1 MKKCLAADLGG
12 TKILVAE
19 VLEDGTAVRVLRV
32 PSSDGPKRE
41 RIRQVI
47 RAVRTYEEKFGYTDG
62 IRPETLGIGINDV
75 ADPAGTMFLGH
86 DPEDP
91 VLPVAPMVQEELK
104 MDCRIDNDVK
114 CTVLAEQIFGAGKG
128 TRDLLYLNIGTGLAA
143 GIISNGKVI
152 RGSDGFAGEVGF
164 MDFMDGYGP
173 HVELQASGMGI
184 RYQTEVLKAQYP
196 DSILLRQ
203 PSPEPRMIS
212 DTGADNTGN
221 KASDLITGEA
231 VFEAAR
237 LRDPLALCI
246 RERLIRSAAL
256 LISNLTCVLSPEMVV
271 LGGGLVTD
279 PSVLPE
285 IRAKVLPKALQHLE
299 KGIVMTALDPAF
311 AGLTGAAAI
320 GLGYG
325 D

>member
-12 TKILVAE
+12 TKILIAE
-19 VLEDGTAVRVLRV
+19 VLEDGTIVHLFRV
-32 PSSDGPKRE
+32 PSCDGPKQE
-41 RIRQVI
+41 RIQQVV
-47 RAVRTYEEKFGYTDG
+47 RAVRGYEESFGYSDG
-62 IRPETLGIGINDV
+62 VRPAVLGIGINDV
-75 ADPAGTMFLGH
+75 VNPAGTLFLGH

-91 VLPVAPMVQEELK
+91 VLSVAPLIREELG

-114 CTVLAEQIFGAGKG
+114 CTVLAERIFGAGKG

-143 GIISNGKVI
+143 GIISNGRVV

-164 MDFMDGYGP
+164 MDFMDGSGP

-184 RYQTEVLKAQYP
+184 RYQADVLKAQYP
-196 DSILLRQ
+196 DSVLFRNAAG
-203 PSPEPRMIS
+203 E
-212 DTGADNTGN
+212 ADL
-221 KASDLITGEA
+221 SGEA
-231 VFEAAR
+231 VFDAAKQQ
-237 LRDPLALCI
+237 DPLALCI
-246 RERLIRSAAL
+246 RGRLIHSAAL

-279 PSVLPE
+279 PAVLPE
-285 IRAKVLPKALQHLE
+285 ICAQVLPKALQHLE
-299 KGIVMTALDPAF
+299 KGIVLTGLDPAY
-311 AGLTGAAAI
+311 AGLMGAAAI

>member
-19 VLEDGTAVRVLRV
+19 VLEDGTIVHLLRV
-32 PSSDGPKRE
+32 PSCDGPKRE

-47 RAVRTYEEKFGYTDG
+47 QAVRSYEAQYGFSDG
-62 IRPETLGIGINDV
+62 IRPEVLGIGINDV
-75 ADPAGTMFLGH
+75 VLPKGSLFLGH

-91 VLPVAPMVQEELK
+91 ELSVAPMIRDELG

-114 CTVLAEQIFGAGKG
+114 CTVLAERIFGAGKG
-128 TRDLLYLNIGTGLAA
+128 TQDLLYLNIGTGLAA
-143 GIISNGKVI
+143 GIISNGKVV

-164 MDFMDGYGP
+164 MNFMDGEGP
-173 HVELQASGMGI
+173 HVELQASGMGLVF
-184 RYQTEVLKAQYP
+184 QAAALKEQYP
-196 DSILLRQ
+196 DSELFR
-203 PSPEPRMIS
+203 
-212 DTGADNTGN
+212 
-221 KASDLITGEA
+221 DLITGEA
-231 VFEAAR
+231 VFSAAKR
-237 LRDPLALCI
+237 QDPLALCI

-256 LISNLTCVLSPEMVV
+256 LISNLICVLSPEMVV

-279 PSVLPE
+279 PAILPE
-285 IRAKVLPKALQHLE
+285 IREKVLPKALQHLE
-299 KGIVMTALDPAF
+299 KGIVLTELDPAY
-311 AGLTGAAAI
+311 AGLMGAAAI